1 MRCKVREAFKLDVL
15 VFCVT
20 IGGQPYMFE
29 TCLPPLFMSDLG
41 FVRFVTFA
49 VFVES
54 STKRHMAEAI
64 LSAQRKKALG
74 RMRFLAH

>member
-1 MRCKVREAFKLDVL
+1 
-15 VFCVT
+15 
-20 IGGQPYMFE
+20 MFE